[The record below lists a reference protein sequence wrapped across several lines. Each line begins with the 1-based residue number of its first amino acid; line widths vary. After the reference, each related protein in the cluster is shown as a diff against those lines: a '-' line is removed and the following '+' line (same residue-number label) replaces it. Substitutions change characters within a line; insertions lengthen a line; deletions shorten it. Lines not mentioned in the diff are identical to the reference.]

1 MAEQVLSKQ
10 TLSQKC
16 LPVLGQ
22 ACVYLMHRGFLAAFR
37 ALFYIQYRLQTDT
50 GLEQPWNQLCAP
62 PKPASGAVP

>member
-22 ACVYLMHRGFLAAFR
+22 ACVYLMHSGFLAAFR
-37 ALFYIQYRLQTDT
+37 ALFCIQYLLKTGT
-50 GLEQPWNQLCAP
+50 GL
-62 PKPASGAVP
+62 